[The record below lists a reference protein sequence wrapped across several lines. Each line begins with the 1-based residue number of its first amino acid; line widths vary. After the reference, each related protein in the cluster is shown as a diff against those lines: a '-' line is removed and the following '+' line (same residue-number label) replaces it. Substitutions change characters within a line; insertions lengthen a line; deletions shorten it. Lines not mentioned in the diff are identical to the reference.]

1 MRRRRALWTS
11 LVLAVLVAVGVV
23 VQIYLIAAWI
33 FGEGGALSAHEDLG
47 NVVHPL
53 EVLVFIAGL
62 AAWWGTWRN
71 VVWSFALPLVGTI
84 QVVLVGDLGKP
95 GNGYVHGLHGGLAIF
110 VAALALVIA
119 QREANALGLRAAAQ

>member
-23 VQIYLIAAWI
+23 VQIYLITAWI
-33 FGEGGALSAHEDLG
+33 FGEGGALSAHKDLG

-53 EVLVFIAGL
+53 EVLVFIACL
-62 AAWWGTWRN
+62 VAWWGAWRN
-71 VVWSFALPLVGTI
+71 VAWSFVLPLVGTI
-84 QVVLVGDLGKP
+84 QVALVGDLGKP

-119 QREANALGLRAAAQ
+119 RREANALGLRRPAL